1 MFPYFQA
8 LSSMTNDMLGRGSVR
23 SIAVNRKI
31 SMLSSFLKIA
41 MLPLI
46 ARFSARGKFMAMG
59 IVNVACATAL
69 AFGTKETLTEQRRR
83 PFVWRETSNPASAF
97 LFFNQTKTTRALAV
111 LLLARAIPLQN
122 ETGHVLRHHRFKER
136 WTAKETS
143 RMELLFQMSM
153 LADPVLQPYILQSL
167 GLLNTAR
174 LSSCIDAFQDFNRSF
189 ATRPSMLF
197 LNPIIGAFR
206 NGMTVQDR
214 IIDCATLEFESG
226 EGQLSVA
233 RNNLRLPVNLFG
245 PVAFSEMFAIMPE
258 LPSYVCVVLNLVNA
272 MFVIPWAVGQIDAEI
287 LDRVPLT

>member
-1 MFPYFQA
+1 
-8 LSSMTNDMLGRGSVR
+8 
-23 SIAVNRKI
+23 
-31 SMLSSFLKIA
+31 
-41 MLPLI
+41 
-46 ARFSARGKFMAMG
+46 
-59 IVNVACATAL
+59 
-69 AFGTKETLTEQRRR
+69 
-83 PFVWRETSNPASAF
+83 
-97 LFFNQTKTTRALAV
+97 
-111 LLLARAIPLQN
+111 
-122 ETGHVLRHHRFKER
+122 
-136 WTAKETS
+136 
-143 RMELLFQMSM
+143 MELLFQMSM

-189 ATRPSMLF
+189 ATRPDFLL

-272 MFVIPWAVGQIDAEI
+272 IFVIPWAVGQIDAEI